1 MMRRHCDVCDMVLD
15 RRGSQEGTTMV
26 RSRDIAVKPDIERW
40 AGDHWVPSVDY
51 CRKCLGDFMFEYSQW
66 LLRKL

>member
-1 MMRRHCDVCDMVLD
+1 
-15 RRGSQEGTTMV
+15 MV